1 MLSEIVEKWGGRV
14 EAPMDLYTD
23 VFHLGEGYLQS
34 DGESSGKF
42 KANPVILGK
51 SGDRMHRKI
60 LFEDTFRDTLEEFC
74 TYDWAFVSGCTY
86 FGRSNSAERQSKL
99 YAMIFDLDGVTE
111 DTLNNFFSGAIVGG
125 AYPIP
130 QHIVMSGHGV
140 HLYYVFEEPIDLY
153 PNVKTQLKE
162 LKYALTGLIWNQY
175 TSTDKHVQY
184 QGINQAFRVPGSKAK
199 FEVGD
204 AIVTA
209 YLLNQT
215 PTTVEELNEFVDEDS
230 RVDTGKKYRESTHT
244 LAEAKK
250 LYPEWYQRVVV
261 DGDTRQWNI
270 KPDLYE
276 WWLRKISKVA
286 TFGHRNFCVMC
297 LAIFAAKCNIYDVD
311 KVRADAMTL
320 LPHFNSLNPSRPF
333 TEDDVDSALECLD
346 GRYVTFPRA
355 DIAKLS
361 NIDIP
366 RNKRNGRKRPQ
377 HIAMVNATRKMRRDV
392 FGEDEY
398 KNSGRPRGSGTKA
411 DEIRAYAAEH
421 PGVSQ
426 RKIAT
431 ALGVSKTTVNKWLKP
446 GWREEWE
453 RQQFLA
459 EKMKDPEWIHTIHP
473 VPIPEG
479 EMVWTPEAKAVMS
492 TGSKPIGLTPDDF
505 AKVMTG
511 SYDPG
516 EGNHTF
522 VLVRDA
528 QQGRPLSDG
537 A

>member
-1 MLSEIVEKWGGRV
+1 
-14 EAPMDLYTD
+14 
-23 VFHLGEGYLQS
+23 
-34 DGESSGKF
+34 
-42 KANPVILGK
+42 
-51 SGDRMHRKI
+51 
-60 LFEDTFRDTLEEFC
+60 
-74 TYDWAFVSGCTY
+74 
-86 FGRSNSAERQSKL
+86 
-99 YAMIFDLDGVTE
+99 
-111 DTLNNFFSGAIVGG
+111 
-125 AYPIP
+125 
-130 QHIVMSGHGV
+130 
-140 HLYYVFEEPIDLY
+140 
-153 PNVKTQLKE
+153 
-162 LKYALTGLIWNQY
+162 
-175 TSTDKHVQY
+175 
-184 QGINQAFRVPGSKAK
+184 
-199 FEVGD
+199 
-204 AIVTA
+204 
-209 YLLNQT
+209 
-215 PTTVEELNEFVDEDS
+215 
-230 RVDTGKKYRESTHT
+230 
-244 LAEAKK
+244 
-250 LYPEWYQRVVV
+250 
-261 DGDTRQWNI
+261 
-270 KPDLYE
+270 
-276 WWLRKISKVA
+276 
-286 TFGHRNFCVMC
+286 MC

-421 PGVSQ
+421 LGVSQ

-479 EMVWTPEAKAVMS
+479 EMVWAPEAKAVMS